1 LEHYKNLSAL
11 IGKENDYKSVGE
23 ILKGQASILGNSYKA
38 SKENYKMYDNE
49 VTKWE
54 KLMGNTKNALTSAK
68 ETGNE
73 NEVTRLETLLDTY
86 TKNWEDAQ
94 EKSRDAQDTMLSDL

>member
-1 LEHYKNLSAL
+1 M
-11 IGKENDYKSVGE
+11 D
-23 ILKGQASILGNSYKA
+23 
-38 SKENYKMYDNE
+38 
-49 VTKWE
+49 
-54 KLMGNTKNALTSAK
+54 NTKNALTSAK

-94 EKSRDAQDTMLSDL
+94 EKSRDAQDIMLSDL